1 MASSKKIPAIET
13 VDAFILQLQTPF
25 KEMIE
30 AIRRIILATDKE
42 VSEQIKWN
50 APCFIYTGEMKPFN
64 PKEYKRDIAVVNV
77 YKDYV
82 LLVFPTGAIIKDNS
96 GILEGSYTDGRRLVK
111 IYDMQDLL
119 LKEKP
124 LQHVIKEWLKLVEK

>member
-13 VDAFILQLQTPF
+13 VDAFILQLQAPF

-124 LQHVIKEWLKLVEK
+124 LKYVIKEWLKLVEK

>member
-1 MASSKKIPAIET
+1 MAPLKNKPPIET
-13 VDAFILQLQTPF
+13 VDAFILQLPDPF

-30 AIRRIILATDKE
+30 ATRRIILDTDKE
-42 VSEQIKWN
+42 VGEQIKWN
-50 APCFIYTGEMKPFN
+50 APCFVYTGDMKPFN
-64 PKEYKRDIAVVNV
+64 PKEYKRDIAVLNV

-82 LLVFPTGAIIKDNS
+82 LLVFPTGATIKDNS

-111 IYDMQDLL
+111 IYDMKDLL

-124 LQHVIKEWLKLVEK
+124 LKHVIKEWLKLVEK